1 MDTIVVK
8 ENQTNSGVYTS
19 FTRKETSFI
28 SLLGCQYPMGPQPPT
43 HPFSLTNTTTSTQ
56 QTTIMQL
63 TTVVA
68 LLSVS
73 SSYALAMDRKV
84 IVTGAGGQTGQH
96 VFRKLLSKPGY
107 TAIGTVR
114 GESSR

>member
-1 MDTIVVK
+1 MDTIGVK

-19 FTRKETSFI
+19 FTRKESI
-28 SLLGCQYPMGPQPPT
+28 SLFLYWDASIQWDLNHQLTPP
-43 HPFSLTNTTTSTQ
+43 LTNTTTSTQ